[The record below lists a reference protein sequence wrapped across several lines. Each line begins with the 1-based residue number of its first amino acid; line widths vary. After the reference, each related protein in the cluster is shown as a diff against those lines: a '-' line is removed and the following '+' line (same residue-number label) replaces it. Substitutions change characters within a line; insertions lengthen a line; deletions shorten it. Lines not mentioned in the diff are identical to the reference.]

1 MQRVKKY
8 YSNKI
13 NHNTGID
20 SVMLIEIPDPE
31 VIWSV
36 VVAFFVGMGGLY
48 LFYKIR
54 PLVKTQGGA
63 GMNADRLDFYEKQL
77 IDVGL
82 RLDMLEMQ
90 ISKQED
96 AGSDVNLRE
105 FLEKLVRET
114 VKEGGPEQKKT
125 AQEDSPTQSPA
136 AIPGFEHN
144 NLPEQVL
151 HLITQKDMTSRDIQI
166 TLKRSRE
173 HISRLMKRLFE
184 EGYVERTKTKPFAY
198 HITQKG
204 KNRISD
210 TLQNVTAA

>member
-1 MQRVKKY
+1 
-8 YSNKI
+8 
-13 NHNTGID
+13 
-20 SVMLIEIPDPE
+20 MLIEIPDPA
-31 VIWSV
+31 VIWSIV
-36 VVAFFVGMGGLY
+36 IAFFVGLGGLF
-48 LFYKIR
+48 LLYKIL
-54 PLVKTQGGA
+54 PLVKTHGGA
-63 GMNADRLDFYEKQL
+63 GINADRLDFYEKQL

-90 ISKQED
+90 IARQKD
-96 AGSDVNLRE
+96 ASSDVDLRG
-105 FLEKLVRET
+105 FLEKLAREA
-114 VKEGGPEQKKT
+114 KEGGPK
-125 AQEDSPTQSPA
+125 QEDHAPINSQTQSPVA
-136 AIPGFEHN
+136 VPGFEHN

-210 TLQNVTAA
+210 IMQDVAAV

>member
-1 MQRVKKY
+1 
-8 YSNKI
+8 
-13 NHNTGID
+13 
-20 SVMLIEIPDPE
+20 MLIEIPDPA
-31 VIWSV
+31 VIWSIV
-36 VVAFFVGMGGLY
+36 IAFFVGMGGLF
-48 LFYKIR
+48 LLYKIL
-54 PLVKTQGGA
+54 PLVKTRGGA
-63 GMNADRLDFYEKQL
+63 SINADRLDFYEKQL

-90 ISKQED
+90 IAKQKD
-96 AGSDVNLRE
+96 ASTDVDLRG
-105 FLEKLVRET
+105 FLEKLARET
-114 VKEGGPEQKKT
+114 VKEQGPEQKDHVQ
-125 AQEDSPTQSPA
+125 ASLQTQSPVA
-136 AIPGFEHN
+136 VPGFEHT

-210 TLQNVTAA
+210 TMQDVTAA